1 MSGPAVVQHASTVIR
16 VAGRMDAGS
25 RGLVSE
31 CIANSWRRCIN
42 EYSLDPA
49 LAHLPEVIGGD
60 DLKDR
65 QAQHDELVQVASA
78 EIDALYDQIS
88 GSGYA
93 LLLTDASGIILC
105 SKLDPI
111 LDKSFRAAG
120 LVIGADWSERCEGTN
135 GMGTCIV
142 ENRGLTVHRAEHFR
156 AHHIGLSCSAAPIHD
171 PAGTLV
177 AVLDASSVAAHDT
190 RTSQAHTMALVN
202 LSAHLIEKCVFLT
215 RYRNGTVLRFH
226 ARPELVNLL
235 HDGGLALADDG
246 TVIAADETAVRL
258 LGASTRVD
266 LVGRSICEILD
277 APVEELMALGSS
289 PHRALWPVRDAML
302 GRRFFVSLHDGKMLA
317 QACNAALPVR
327 ESRTVV
333 QFPAASTRT
342 LDMTLE
348 ELAGDDPQM
357 IRTVRSARRVADS
370 QVSVMIQGA
379 TGTGK
384 DCFAHALH
392 SISRRAQQPF
402 VAVNCAAIPESLV
415 ESELFGYRPG
425 AFTGASREGMRGKV
439 LQSSGGTL
447 FLDEIGDMQLAL
459 QTRLLRVLEEQEIVP
474 LGAEKPIKVDLRVVS
489 ASHRNLRE
497 MIARGEFREDLY
509 YRLNGITLELPDL
522 AARSDK
528 ERLIRQFLAAET
540 SDGRPAAIEMD
551 AFQRL
556 LAHDWPG
563 NIRELRNVIRSA
575 LAICDGGVVRLVDL
589 PRELRENPPNPPA
602 LAQRVAN
609 PSQPPQM
616 PASTLDGSPRSRNP
630 LEVAEREA
638 LVAAIEANRGNMRNT
653 ARQLGVSRNTLYR
666 KLKRHRIAVGAAR
679 RDIGS

>member
-1 MSGPAVVQHASTVIR
+1 MSDSAIVQHASRVMR
-16 VAGRMDAGS
+16 VAGGMDAAG
-25 RGLVSE
+25 RGVVSE
-31 CIANSWRRCIN
+31 CIANSWRRCVN
-42 EYSLDPA
+42 EYALDPA
-49 LAHLPEVIGGD
+49 QAYAPAVLCGD
-60 DLKDR
+60 ALKDR
-65 QAQHDELVQVASA
+65 QTQHDELVHVASA
-78 EIDALYDQIS
+78 EMDSLYDQIS
-88 GSGYA
+88 GTGYA

-105 SKLDPI
+105 SKLDPT

-120 LVIGADWSERCEGTN
+120 LVVGADWSERCEGTN
-135 GMGTCIV
+135 GMGTCII
-142 ENRGLTVHRAEHFR
+142 ENRAVTVHRADHFR
-156 AHHIGLSCSAAPIHD
+156 ACHIGLSCSAAPIHD
-171 PAGTLV
+171 PAGALV

-215 RYRNGTVLRFH
+215 RYRNSAVLRFH

-258 LGASTRVD
+258 LGAASRAD
-266 LVGRSICEILD
+266 LVGRSICDILD
-277 APVEELMALGSS
+277 ASVEELTALGSS
-289 PHRALWPVRDAML
+289 AHGALWPVRDVML

-317 QACNAALPVR
+317 LACNAALPVR
-327 ESRTVV
+327 EPRTVV
-333 QFPAASTRT
+333 QVAATSSKHF
-342 LDMTLE
+342 DMSLE
-348 ELAGDDPQM
+348 ELAGNDPQM
-357 IRTVRSARRVADS
+357 LRTVRSARRVADS
-370 QVSVMIQGA
+370 PVSVMIQGA
-379 TGTGK
+379 TGSGK
-384 DCFAHALH
+384 DCFARALH
-392 SISRRAQQPF
+392 NASRRAQQPF

-425 AFTGASREGMRGKV
+425 AFTGASKEGMRGKI

-522 AARSDK
+522 AVRGDK
-528 ERLIRQFLAAET
+528 ERLIRRFLAAET
-540 SDGRPAAIEMD
+540 CDGRPAAIEMD

-556 LAHDWPG
+556 LAYDWPG

-589 PRELRENPPNPPA
+589 PREIRENRPSRRA
-602 LAQRVAN
+602 AVAAN
-609 PSQPPQM
+609 SPLPRPTQ
-616 PASTLDGSPRSRNP
+616 ASEEDSGPRQRNP
-630 LEVAEREA
+630 LEAAEREA
-638 LVAAIEANRGNMRNT
+638 LVAAIEANRGNLRNT

-666 KLKRHRIAVGAAR
+666 KLKRHRIAIGAAR